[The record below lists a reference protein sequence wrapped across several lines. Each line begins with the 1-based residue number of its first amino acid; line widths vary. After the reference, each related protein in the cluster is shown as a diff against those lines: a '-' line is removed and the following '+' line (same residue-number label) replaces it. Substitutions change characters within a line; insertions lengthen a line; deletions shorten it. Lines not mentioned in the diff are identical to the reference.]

1 MTILKNVAPGRS
13 HTFRNSVRR
22 SGPDA
27 ARAAAVACLARRDYP
42 RAGPAAKLRTGGF
55 DEETTAAVLA
65 DLAREGALDDERY
78 AHNYVS
84 SQAARGRGPVR
95 IALQLKG
102 LGVSDTLIDCALRSG
117 PDWGALARKART
129 ARFGARPP
137 AGWPEKAKQA
147 RFLQYRGFSA
157 DHIRSPTGADPETD

>member
-1 MTILKNVAPGRS
+1 MTILKNMASGRS
-13 HTFRNSVRR
+13 HTFLNPVQR
-22 SGPDA
+22 SEPDA
-27 ARAAAVACLARRDYP
+27 ARAAATAWLARRDYA
-42 RAGPAAKLRTGGF
+42 RAELAAKLRAGGF
-55 DEETTAAVLA
+55 DEETSAAVLA
-65 DLAREGALDDERY
+65 DLTREGVLDDERY

-84 SQAARGRGPVR
+84 YQAARGRGPVR

-102 LGVSDTLIDCALRSG
+102 LGVSEPLIEAALAAG

-137 AGWPEKAKQA
+137 ASWPEKAKQA

-157 DHIRSPTGADPETD
+157 DHIRTATGADPGMD